1 MRGQEQPVLVAPGR
15 VFRLDDVQ
23 KTCSWNFDTL
33 DHKRSPFAPDRLE
46 VEAFHDE
53 CEIDLQIIRACD
65 PRESMTRYHL
75 LRQPE
80 IAGSIEG
87 LIPEP

>member
-1 MRGQEQPVLVAPGR
+1 MRRRRYA
-15 VFRLDDVQ
+15 
-23 KTCSWNFDTL
+23 SWTTPSAAERR
-33 DHKRSPFAPDRLE
+33 H
-46 VEAFHDE
+46 E

-65 PRESMTRYHL
+65 PREGMTRYHL
-75 LRQPE
+75 LCQPE